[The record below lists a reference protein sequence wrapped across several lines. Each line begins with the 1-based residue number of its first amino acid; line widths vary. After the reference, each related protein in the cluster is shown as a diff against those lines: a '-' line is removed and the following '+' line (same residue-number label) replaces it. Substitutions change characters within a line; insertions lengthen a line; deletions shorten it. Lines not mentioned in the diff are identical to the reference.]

1 MLVSDLGLPR
11 RCADPFLN
19 PTTGIESA
27 FRKSRQPRPE
37 SLQRVMDAMGTFL
50 LSSSA
55 ATMARFEG
63 AAVVHL
69 LQKRGA
75 APGRTGGANTSFLLR
90 AECAQAIER
99 LASTSDDGQLL
110 AHGLNDLLDDLV
122 WYRGRSGPYA
132 SANFEREHA
141 HAILAGPGGIEERSD
156 LRIGLTVMGPYT
168 RFPDHEQT
176 DSRVVLALSEG
187 EFQSDGSCWFR
198 ERIGSSLFFP
208 PGRLFAMRCTES
220 PLLTLWCQRLRA

>member
-1 MLVSDLGLPR
+1 MLVSELGLPR

-19 PTTGIESA
+19 PRAGTEHAI
-27 FRKSRQPRPE
+27 RRSRQPRPE
-37 SLQRVMDAMGTFL
+37 SLQRVIDATGNFL

-69 LQKRGA
+69 LQKKGSIPSRA
-75 APGRTGGANTSFLLR
+75 SVANTSLLR
-90 AECAQAIER
+90 KECVQAIER
-99 LASTSDDGQLL
+99 LAATSDNGRLL
-110 AHGLNDLLDDLV
+110 AHGLMDLLDDLD
-122 WYRGRSGPYA
+122 WYPGRSGPYA

-141 HAILAGPGGIEERSD
+141 HAILAGPGGIEERSE
-156 LRIGLTVMGPYT
+156 LRIGLTVMAPYT

-176 DSRVVLALSEG
+176 DPRVVVALSEG

-198 ERIGSSLFFP
+198 EQVGSSLFYP
-208 PGRLFAMRCTES
+208 PGRQLAMRCTGS
-220 PLLTLWCQRLRA
+220 PLLILWCQRLRA

>member
-1 MLVSDLGLPR
+1 MLVSDPGLPR
-11 RCADPFLN
+11 LCADPFLN
-19 PTTGIESA
+19 PGAGTESA
-27 FRKSRQPRPE
+27 IQRSRHPRPE
-37 SLQRVMDAMGTFL
+37 SLQRVIDAMGNFL

-55 ATMARFEG
+55 PTMARFEG
-63 AAVVHL
+63 AAVVNQ
-69 LQKRGA
+69 LQKRGSSPSR
-75 APGRTGGANTSFLLR
+75 PGGTNTSFLLR
-90 AECAQAIER
+90 TECVQAIER

-110 AHGLNDLLDDLV
+110 ARGLKDLLDDLD

-156 LRIGLTVMGPYT
+156 LSIGLTVMAPYT

-198 ERIGSSLFFP
+198 EQVGSSLFYP
-208 PGRLFAMRCTES
+208 PGRQFAMRCTAS